1 MAVAFR
7 LFRAHGYE
15 GTLVEQ
21 IAHEAGVS
29 RRTFY
34 RYFTSK
40 DDLLAERGLEVTEAV
55 LKRVGTAPSAGELL
69 GAYSTVVEQAV
80 ANGDL
85 GVVVQLMRENPR
97 LVEAAPL
104 WRQRWIEHLAQ
115 QLAARQGRDAPSLD
129 CRLVSGIVIH
139 LLTLAL
145 DEWRTRPD
153 TAIEEAV
160 REVAAT
166 ARGALDD
173 LDG

>member
-7 LFRAHGYE
+7 LFRAQGYDV
-15 GTLVEQ
+15 TLVEQ

-34 RYFTSK
+34 RYFASK

-55 LKRVGTAPSAGELL
+55 LKRVEPAPSAGELL

-85 GVVVQLMRENPR
+85 GLVVQLMRENPR

-115 QLAARQGRDAPSLD
+115 QLAARQGSNTPSLE

-139 LLTLAL
+139 LLALAL

-153 TAIEEAV
+153 TVIGEVV
-160 REVAAT
+160 REVATT
-166 ARGALDD
+166 ARGALST
-173 LDG
+173 LDW